1 MPTCDATRYTH
12 KEFGVERSG
21 FLVSSQEVVEKAP
34 WLILRAAT
42 DTNKPF
48 SEGKR
53 VRGFCL
59 DETTLGA
66 QRWSCEIV
74 SCFGPFLFS
83 KQSYAWVRRRNK
95 WSTPFTSQLPLKQRS
110 KTVIQWNHLLAYL
123 GRYWS
128 RPILKRFWTKEA
140 DPKNRTIMIIIM
152 YKEKW
157 VNKQSVDMNLAGWR
171 LPSEDPYTVQDITW
185 PPQTWHLYPKPER
198 TLETWC
204 R

>member
-1 MPTCDATRYTH
+1 MKKVCGQRLITWRFFQKQAEVRKHPRKSKANRITLQTKGMPTCDATRFTH

-66 QRWSCEIV
+66 HRWSCEIV

-110 KTVIQWNHLLAYL
+110 KTVIQWNHQTL
-123 GRYWS
+123 S
-128 RPILKRFWTKEA
+128 
-140 DPKNRTIMIIIM
+140 
-152 YKEKW
+152 
-157 VNKQSVDMNLAGWR
+157 
-171 LPSEDPYTVQDITW
+171 LPW
-185 PPQTWHLYPKPER
+185 
-198 TLETWC
+198 
-204 R
+204 